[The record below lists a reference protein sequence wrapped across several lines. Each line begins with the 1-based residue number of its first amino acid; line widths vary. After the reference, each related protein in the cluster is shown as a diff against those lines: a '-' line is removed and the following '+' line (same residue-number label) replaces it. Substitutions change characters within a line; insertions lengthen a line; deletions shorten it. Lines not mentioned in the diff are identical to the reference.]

1 MFQTPTWLN
10 VQAFDSMK
18 KVEPEV
24 FKPPKVVKKKSPKV
38 KIEKVVSEKVKAS
51 EPEKDKIEA
60 EVEKIEIK
68 KDKIETEP
76 KIEKIDLT
84 SVLGKP
90 KAEKVEK
97 VKNERKA
104 KFERGSDEAKEWGK
118 MMAEKR
124 KAALEKKKLAKQL
137 EAPPPSPK
145 SEDSEVAE

>member
-1 MFQTPTWLN
+1 MFQSPSWLN
-10 VQAFDSMK
+10 VPTFDSIK

-24 FKPPKVVKKKSPKV
+24 FKPPKIAKKKSPKLKVKIDSEKVEAPEPEKV
-38 KIEKVVSEKVKAS
+38 KIEAK
-51 EPEKDKIEA
+51 P
-60 EVEKIEIK
+60 EKIEIK
-68 KDKIETEP
+68 KDKIEIES

-118 MMAEKR
+118 MMAIKR
-124 KAALEKKKLAKQL
+124 KEALEKKKLAKQV